1 MIVITGASGLIGQA
15 VSGLVCKTF
24 HSEFKSGKIQ
34 FLVSDSASAYEQDGQ
49 KRLFIRNIPYVVT
62 NLVTGLGLDKLV
74 RSPRLI
80 FHLAANTHTDE
91 SDHTVNDIGT
101 QNLVRS
107 LEPLGPETH
116 FIFAS
121 SVAVSDNRS
130 TPWIPLTE
138 GTLEVEGQAS
148 PYTRS
153 KIRAEQWLIEAARKS
168 GFRLTILRF
177 VTVYG
182 KYPRPNSIFD
192 LMQTMV
198 VKGSLAVRLNWPGR
212 TSVVHAEDAAEAMV
226 RLAVLPP
233 KAGETQMFIVHA
245 EALTLAEISE
255 TLHTALDIPYRKVH
269 LPLWVWRFAA
279 EFLRKKS
286 SFESWLPL
294 SVYNIIWRASMLVDG
309 LFWCQTDLLAC
320 VLPEWK
326 PRKLESC
333 IRDVLVRDTSAPAK

>member
-34 FLVSDSASAYEQDGQ
+34 FLVSDSASAYERDGQ
-49 KRLFIRNIPYVVT
+49 KRLFIKKSPYVVT
-62 NLVTGLGLDKLV
+62 KLVTGLGLDKLV
-74 RSPRLI
+74 RSKCLS

-107 LEPLGPETH
+107 LKPLGPESH
-116 FIFAS
+116 LIFSS
-121 SVAVSDNRS
+121 SVAVSDNRCA
-130 TPWIPLTE
+130 PWIPSTE

-168 GFRLTILRF
+168 DFQLTMLRF

-212 TSVVHAEDAAEAMV
+212 TSLVHAEDAADEMV
-226 RLAVLPP
+226 QFVVNHCRKYFCTLCRAPFSNGALSTLRL
-233 KAGETQMFIVHA
+233 
-245 EALTLAEISE
+245 
-255 TLHTALDIPYRKVH
+255 
-269 LPLWVWRFAA
+269 
-279 EFLRKKS
+279 
-286 SFESWLPL
+286 
-294 SVYNIIWRASMLVDG
+294 
-309 LFWCQTDLLAC
+309 
-320 VLPEWK
+320 
-326 PRKLESC
+326 
-333 IRDVLVRDTSAPAK
+333 